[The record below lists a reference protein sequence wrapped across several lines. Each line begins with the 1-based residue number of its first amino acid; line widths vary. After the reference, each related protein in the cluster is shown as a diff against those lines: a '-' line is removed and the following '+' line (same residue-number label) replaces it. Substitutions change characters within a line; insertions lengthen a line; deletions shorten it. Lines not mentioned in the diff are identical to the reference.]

1 MLMRSLRMMMMRPLF
16 IDNPGRRRC
25 GCRTGWD
32 NCGYKERRIL
42 LIGGNKRYDTGRC
55 FTTGYIP

>member
-1 MLMRSLRMMMMRPLF
+1 MLMRSLRMMMLVRPLF

-32 NCGYKERRIL
+32 NCGYRERRKL
-42 LIGGNKRYDTGRC
+42 LMGIIND
-55 FTTGYIP
+55 PMLAVVLL